1 MGKTQNLIMKFL
13 VLLTVIFAITLEM
26 GEGKKGK
33 KGGKDICKTELE
45 NQCDSKYIEI
55 KIPADEDCPI
65 LDGSVEFGGKGKKG
79 KGKKG
84 KKSTGRKGKKGGK
97 GGKGGNGSGGEFDKC
112 AFLQENPMK

>member
-1 MGKTQNLIMKFL
+1 MGQLVRKTQNLIMKFL

-33 KGGKDICKTELE
+33 KGGNPPNWKVCKTELE

-84 KKSTGRKGKKGGK
+84 KNQKKKKKKKKKKS
-97 GGKGGNGSGGEFDKC
+97 
-112 AFLQENPMK
+112 